1 MKCNLLKVI
10 LLVFVSV
17 VVFCS
22 CRETP
27 TQVTYIPQG
36 TASVI
41 VVNQKSIAENVDF
54 RKSVP
59 AKRILN
65 YFAQYGFS
73 NETFDLAIEA
83 FYAPNEKTG
92 IKDLSDVVAYMIPSQ
107 EFRNVYNCMSV
118 MLADS
123 ATFDGYLQ
131 TTMSAN
137 YQILET
143 VENCRCYINRNDRFS
158 WIAFNNEVAVFGC
171 STIHT
176 KGISECV
183 NAIFSEKTKSL
194 AKNSDF
200 SDFWD
205 EKSDV
210 SMWVSTSEMIDTYLV
225 WHKQLPH
232 FFMLRDIPEK
242 VLRDNYLQLKTK
254 FDKNVRISLSC
265 HPSGAFKRFWKK
277 NNFTTKS
284 FDKDFCKVLPKNTL
298 WFMTLSIDPLSLKN
312 KIKETEGGQYVEKE
326 LAKLDITLDDFL
338 KSFEGDCVL
347 SMYDV
352 TMEQIRSWEFS
363 PQKSTQG
370 GKFLWNHLSKEQK
383 TTFPHVAC
391 AMKMNNTRISNMV
404 LTHISPDVC
413 EQITPG
419 LYNFSKIMGFPS
431 YVVCKDDFLML
442 STDKE
447 YAQRLIENSQYQPLM
462 QGETVLDL
470 VTKADGCASF
480 HYVDFSIDN
489 YPKMAKQYLEQ
500 MDVLPLVTSYSS
512 IVKSA
517 EMTLTDS
524 YEGNI
529 VVDFQDTSKNS
540 LLQLNDLFEIILP

>member
-1 MKCNLLKVI
+1 MRSDFLKII
-10 LLVFVSV
+10 LTIIASLI
-17 VVFCS
+17 VFCS
-22 CRETP
+22 CKETP
-27 TQVTYIPQG
+27 KQVSYIPQG

-41 VVNQKSIAENVDF
+41 VVNQKTIAQNIDF
-54 RKSVP
+54 RQSVP

-65 YFAQYGFS
+65 YFAKYGFS

-92 IKDLSDVVAYMIPSQ
+92 ILNLSDVAAYMIPSQ

-118 MLADS
+118 LLADS
-123 ATFDGYLQ
+123 AKFDEYLH

-158 WIAFNNEVAVFGC
+158 WIAYNNEIAVFGC

-176 KGISECV
+176 KGIAECI
-183 NAIFSEKTKSL
+183 NAIFSPKPESL

-210 SMWVSTSEMIDTYLV
+210 SMWVSTSEMIDTYLI
-225 WHKQLPH
+225 WHKQLPQ
-232 FFMLRDIPEK
+232 FLMLRDVPEK
-242 VLRDNYLQLKTK
+242 ILRDNYIQLNTK
-254 FDKNVRISLSC
+254 FDKNVKVSIVC
-265 HPSGAFKRFWKK
+265 HPGGAFKRFWKK

-284 FDKDFCKVLPKNTL
+284 FDKDFCKILPKNTL
-298 WFMTLSIDPLSLKN
+298 WFMTLSVDPTRFLTQ
-312 KIKETEGGQYVEKE
+312 IKETEGGQYIEKE
-326 LAKLDITLDDFL
+326 LAKLDITLEDFV
-338 KSFEGDCVL
+338 KSFEGDGVF

-352 TMEQIRSWEFS
+352 TLEQIRSWEFS
-363 PQKSTQG
+363 PQKSTPE

-383 TTFPHVAC
+383 TTFPHIAC
-391 AMKMNNTRISNMV
+391 ALKMNTSRIANMV
-404 LTHISPDVC
+404 LTHISPDIC
-413 EQITPG
+413 EQITLG

-431 YVVCKDDFLML
+431 YIVCKDDFLL
-442 STDKE
+442 LTTDKE
-447 YAQRLIENSQYQPLM
+447 YAHRLIANAQYQPLM
-462 QGETVLDL
+462 QGETVMDL
-470 VTKADGCASF
+470 VTKADGCASY
-480 HYVDFSIDN
+480 HYMDFTIDN
-489 YPKMAKQYLEQ
+489 YPEMAQQYLKQ
-500 MDVLPLVTSYSS
+500 MDVLSLVTSYSS
-512 IVKSA
+512 IVQSA

-524 YEGNI
+524 YTGNI
-529 VVDFQDTSKNS
+529 VIDFQDTTKNS